1 MVGEPQVFFGNFP
14 LRSLGSSP
22 PPRLRTA
29 FRDAR
34 HRALTKSIGVSEHF
48 AWQVLYMYVRG
59 HGHAHTQ
66 INLRAAGHGGTH
78 LRISR
83 HTNAQAS
90 GHVNLQACLRD
101 GRRWSGG
108 RQRETEGDRETG
120 EAERDKERQRGPAVT
135 VPQRE
140 TVTERERVEAGKRGP
155 CTNRHGS
162 AYQRLNRPNRDLKM
176 TQSWDRDNDSEK
188 ERFCMKITAR
198 GSVSRTP
205 FRRWTSSWRSSDG
218 EMVQPRLGLVAR
230 LQSL

>member
-1 MVGEPQVFFGNFP
+1 VVGEPQVFFGNFP

-120 EAERDKERQRGPAVT
+120 GGRERQREAERASGHGPAEGD
-135 VPQRE
+135 RDR
-140 TVTERERVEAGKRGP
+140 EREGRG
-155 CTNRHGS
+155 REE
-162 AYQRLNRPNRDLKM
+162 RPVH
-176 TQSWDRDNDSEK
+176 QP
-188 ERFCMKITAR
+188 
-198 GSVSRTP
+198 SR
-205 FRRWTSSWRSSDG
+205 
-218 EMVQPRLGLVAR
+218 
-230 LQSL
+230 